1 MTENRQPKGIP
12 AGGQFAAD
20 VRSEPDVTIAEP
32 AAPSS
37 LIIQDRPEHGIAW
50 DTPED
55 QARFRAAAAF
65 MDEASIE
72 GTVTPLYTKYR
83 TDDGLD
89 ALILQVDGRNM
100 TVHHVGTMKPEIG
113 YGDDENDAWTFRMEA
128 GDGAGKN
135 EHEVLA
141 DLVTSA
147 RHDAACQ
154 EAWRGSAG
162 TFEYGE
168 TAEINDFG
176 VRYSAEGERIISLT
190 ASHGRQYVEM
200 SRKGDGDIQVFVGN
214 DTALSPAET
223 AVKLDVLAKD
233 FDPDHRP
240 GTGYERFQSMMLAAA
255 DRAAQDAGY
264 NPRGISRP

>member
-1 MTENRQPKGIP
+1 MTETRQPKGIP

-20 VRSEPDVTIAEP
+20 VRPEPDVTIT
-32 AAPSS
+32 APVT
-37 LIIQDRPEHGIAW
+37 LIVQDRAEHGVAW

-55 QARFRAAAAF
+55 QERFRTAAAF
-65 MDEASIE
+65 MDEAGIE

-100 TVHHVGTMKPEIG
+100 TVHHAGTREPQIG

-135 EHEVLA
+135 EHEILA
-141 DLVTSA
+141 DLVTAA

-154 EAWRGSAG
+154 EAWRGSPGA
-162 TFEYGE
+162 FEYGLSG
-168 TAEINDFG
+168 EINDFG
-176 VRYSAEGERIISLT
+176 VRYSAEGERILSLT
-190 ASHGRQYVEM
+190 ASQGREYIELSQ
-200 SRKGDGDIQVFVGN
+200 RGDGDINVFIGN

-223 AVKLDVLAKD
+223 ALKLDVIAKD
-233 FDPDHRP
+233 FDLDHRP
-240 GTGYERFQSMMLAAA
+240 STGYERFRDMMHSAA
-255 DRAAQDAGY
+255 DRAAEDPGY
-264 NPRGISRP
+264 NPRGINRP